1 MAAAI
6 ADFRPATR
14 SEQKIKKK
22 DDGSS
27 PTIIL
32 ERNPDILMSVHE
44 HQKKGYV
51 PRVIVGFAA
60 ESENLL
66 NNARIKLERKGL
78 DLIVANDIT
87 ASDAG
92 FASDYN
98 RVVILD
104 KAGGREEIE
113 RETKSHISE
122 RVIWRVIEIL
132 HQRDASE

>member
-1 MAAAI
+1 MSAAI
-6 ADFRPATR
+6 ADFRPAIRAT
-14 SEQKIKKK
+14 QKIKKK
-22 DDGSS
+22 DDGSA
-27 PTIIL
+27 PTLTL
-32 ERNPDILMSVHE
+32 ERNPDILMAVRE

-87 ASDAG
+87 ATDAG

-104 KAGGREEIE
+104 RESGREEIE
-113 RETKSHISE
+113 RETKARISE
-122 RVIWRVIEIL
+122 RVIERIAAIL
-132 HQRDASE
+132 KQQ